1 VIKGLRSLLFVP
13 GTRRDR
19 FAKAIA
25 SGADAVIFDLED
37 SVQPA
42 SKDQA
47 RNAVAEFLS
56 SVRSSDR
63 SSDRSSECQ
72 WLVRINAFGTPW
84 IDRDLSFIR
93 EHRSIDG
100 VVLPKTETAA
110 QVEEAARALPAGHVI
125 PLLET
130 SRGVLNAL
138 AIASAG
144 VSVPALIF
152 GAEDLT
158 AQLGVPRTVDGE
170 ELLFARS
177 QIVLAASAV
186 GADAIDTVFT
196 KVNDDNLLRQDALRA
211 RALGFRGKLAIHPS
225 QIDIINEIFSP
236 SEAEID
242 RARRIVEAYD
252 GTSAHHQGVIAWEGE
267 MIDAPVVLRAR
278 RVLVVAELREASAAR
293 FRQAD
298 PGKRP

>member
-1 VIKGLRSLLFVP
+1 MIKGLRSLLFVP
-13 GTRRDR
+13 GTRQDR

-47 RNAVAEFLS
+47 RDAVAEFLS
-56 SVRSSDR
+56 SVST
-63 SSDRSSECQ
+63 ECQ
-72 WLVRINAFGTPW
+72 LLVRINAFGTPW
-84 IDRDLSFIR
+84 IDRDRAFIR

-100 VVLPKTETAA
+100 VVLPKTETPA
-110 QVEEAARALPAGHVI
+110 QVEDVARTLPAGHVI

-144 VSVPALIF
+144 VSALIF

-158 AQLGVPRTVDGE
+158 AQLGVPRTIGGE

-196 KVNDDNLLRQDALRA
+196 TVNDGTLLRQDATRA
-211 RALGFRGKLAIHPS
+211 RALGFGGKLAIHPS
-225 QIDIINEIFSP
+225 QIEIINDVFSP
-236 SEAEID
+236 SEADVD
-242 RARRIVEAYD
+242 RARRLIEAYD
-252 GTSAHHQGVIAWEGE
+252 RTATHHQGVITWEGE

-278 RVLVVAELREASAAR
+278 RVLEVAELRKTSAPR
-293 FRQAD
+293 FRQ
-298 PGKRP
+298 PEPR